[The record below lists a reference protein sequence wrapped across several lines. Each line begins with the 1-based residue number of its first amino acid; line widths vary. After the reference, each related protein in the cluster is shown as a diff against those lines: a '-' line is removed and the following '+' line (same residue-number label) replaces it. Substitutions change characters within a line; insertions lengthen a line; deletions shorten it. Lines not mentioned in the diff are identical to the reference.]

1 MLCPR
6 CKSHLAEKVFRSCD
20 VYCCMECDGIWVS
33 KETFCKLGN
42 LLSMDLPEEEYHKGK
57 LFKPRDVK
65 RTQEPA
71 LVRICPQCEVGMR
84 QFNYAYDSNIF
95 LDKCPQCGGI
105 WADAGEMMQ
114 VAKHLKPDMDE
125 RIIGGFLAENPHLS
139 QFERDA
145 ERAEQALNTVLC
157 VIRFMA

>member
-1 MLCPR
+1 
-6 CKSHLAEKVFRSCD
+6 
-20 VYCCMECDGIWVS
+20 MECDGIWVS

-42 LLSMDLPEEEYHKGK
+42 LFSMDLPQVEHHKVM

-65 RTQEPA
+65 KTVGPV
-71 LVRICPQCEVGMR
+71 LVRVCPQCEIGMK

-95 LDKCPQCGGI
+95 LDKCPECGGI

-114 VAKHLKPDMDE
+114 VAKHLKPDIDE

-145 ERAEQALNTVLC
+145 ERAEQALNTVLT
-157 VIRFMA
+157 VIRLMA